1 MDRISF
7 KSKFTLFNKNN
18 DKNNKKKDVLHSPSL
33 NKNFQNSLWL
43 QSMEPIIYAKHY
55 AEKLYEI
62 DNFKTETIELDVLK
76 KELFSNLKNQ
86 LDQKILSIKRI
97 FLETSDGSLNVGLNS
112 ILIDSL
118 LRVVFKKIYY
128 KIFSNTDYIF
138 SIIAVGGYGRGE
150 LAPYSDLDLL
160 FLLPNNLKINQ
171 NNKTEEAI
179 QFMLYILW
187 DLGYTVGHSTR
198 TITDCIEK
206 SKSDLTISTTL
217 LEKRFIVGNEEI
229 FNLLN
234 DRFNIFIKNT
244 KTLKF
249 VEAKLI
255 ESELRHNRFGGSRYV
270 VEPNVK
276 DGKGGLRDLH
286 TLIWISKF
294 AYKVNTISKL
304 IEIGALS
311 KNEVA
316 SFAEA
321 QRFLLSVRCHLHY
334 RAAREDDRL
343 AMDAQLDIAKIMN
356 FKNTITQKDVE
367 RFMKRYFLAT
377 KTVGSLTR
385 IFCAAIETEFNKP
398 LRLNFLSLKKRE
410 DVYPFDIELGR
421 LFAKKKEVL
430 LENPVNIIR
439 LFNISHNKNID
450 IHPKTLRYLNSLRRS
465 INHEVRNDF
474 DANKLF
480 LNILTSDKDSTRTL
494 RLMNESN
501 ILGQF
506 IPEFQKIVG
515 LMQFDMYHSYTVD
528 EHTIFTISN
537 LYSLKNGDFKDFA
550 PLASKVILEISSKK
564 CLFVAMLLHD
574 IAKGKKGDHSENGAL
589 IASVVCPRLGL
600 SKEET
605 QTVEWLILHHLLMS
619 KTAFRYELGDA
630 KVIKNFIKKVQSIER
645 LNLLLV
651 LTVADI
657 KGVGPE
663 IWNDWKGSL
672 ITELYSK
679 SFDMLKKDDWKVSEV
694 IQTPKKLFETYL
706 VENGL
711 TNLDVKKYCSNY
723 YTNYWEI
730 FNLSKIINH
739 YEIITKMHNDSKKFK
754 AHIFDES
761 KLKATELLVI
771 APDHHGLFSL
781 ISGLVAASGY
791 DVVNAK
797 IITRSDGYALD
808 TFFVQNRNRKP
819 IIEEYS
825 KKRLLKTIAQ
835 GLEGNFNIEKALNQ
849 RWEEIPARFRAVK
862 APTRV
867 IIDNNMSDEYSIL
880 EIKCKNAPGV
890 LYRITKVITSLGFQ
904 INTANVSTYGDR
916 VVDIFYIKNAF
927 GLKIDDNITIE
938 KVKTSIFKILEETD
952 PANQMIR
959 S

>member
-7 KSKFTLFNKNN
+7 KSGFTLFNKKKENLQN
-18 DKNNKKKDVLHSPSL
+18 TSNKI
-33 NKNFQNSLWL
+33 NQNSLWV
-43 QSMEPIIYAKHY
+43 QSLEPIKYAKNCS
-55 AEKLYEI
+55 ENLYKI
-62 DNFKTETIELDVLK
+62 DDFKTETNDLVLFK

-86 LDQKILSIKRI
+86 LDEKNDLIKKI
-97 FLETSDGSLNVGLNS
+97 FLGTSDGSLNVGLNS
-112 ILIDSL
+112 ILIDSM
-118 LRVVFKKIYY
+118 LRVVFKKIYH
-128 KIFSNTDYIF
+128 KIFNNTDYIF

-150 LAPYSDLDLL
+150 LAPCSDLDLL
-160 FLLPNNLKINQ
+160 FLLPNNLKINES
-171 NNKTEEAI
+171 KHAEEVI
-179 QFMLYILW
+179 QFILYILW
-187 DLGYTVGHSTR
+187 DLGYSVGHSTR
-198 TITDCIEK
+198 TIDDCIEK
-206 SKSDLTISTTL
+206 SKLDLTISTAL
-217 LEKRFIVGNEEI
+217 LEKRFIVGNEDV

-234 DRFNIFIKNT
+234 DKFTLFIKNT

-249 VEAKLI
+249 VEAKLV
-255 ESELRHNRFGGSRYV
+255 ESELRHKRFGGSRYV

-294 AYKVNTISKL
+294 AYKVDSVSKL
-304 IEIGALS
+304 INMGALS
-311 KNEVA
+311 KKEAA
-316 SFAEA
+316 SFAES

-334 RAAREDDRL
+334 RAFREDDRL
-343 AMDAQLDIAKIMN
+343 AMDAQLDLAKTMN

-385 IFCAAIETEFNKP
+385 IFCAAIETEFDKP
-398 LRLNFLSLKKRE
+398 LRLSFLSFKKKE

-421 LFAKKKEVL
+421 LFVKNKEVL
-430 LENPVNIIR
+430 SENPVNIIK

-450 IHPKTLRYLNSLRRS
+450 IHPKTLRYLTSLQRL
-465 INHEVRNDF
+465 INYEVRNDF
-474 DANKLF
+474 DANKMF
-480 LNILTSDKDSTRTL
+480 LDILTSDKDSTRTL

-501 ILGQF
+501 ILGKF

-537 LYSLKNGDFKDFA
+537 LYSLKNGEFKNFA

-574 IAKGKKGDHSENGAL
+574 IAKGRKGDHSENGSL

-605 QTVEWLILHHLLMS
+605 KTVEWLILYHLLMS

-630 KVIKNFIKKVQSIER
+630 RVIKSFVDKVKSVER
-645 LNLLLV
+645 LKLLLV

-679 SFDMLKKDDWKVSEV
+679 SFDMLQKDNVNELIK
-694 IQTPKKLFETYL
+694 TPKKSFENFL

-711 TNLDVKKYCSNY
+711 TNSDAKQYCSY
-723 YTNYWEI
+723 YYDNYWEI
-730 FNLSKIINH
+730 FNLSRIINH
-739 YEIITKMHNDSKKFK
+739 YEIFRNMYKDSKKFK
-754 AHIFDES
+754 VHLFDES

-781 ISGLVAASGY
+781 ISGLVSASGY

-808 TFFVQNRNRKP
+808 TFFIQNKNRQP
-819 IIEEYS
+819 IIEEHS
-825 KKRLLKTIAQ
+825 KKKLLKVISQ
-835 GLEGNFNIEKALNQ
+835 GLEGNFNVEKALNK
-849 RWEEIPARFRAVK
+849 RWEEIPARFRAIK

-890 LYRITKVITSLGFQ
+890 LYRITKVITSLGLQ

-916 VVDIFYIKNAF
+916 VVDIFYIKDAF
-927 GLKIDDNITIE
+927 GLKIDNNKSMD
-938 KVKTSIFKILEETD
+938 KVKMSILKTLEETD
-952 PANQMIR
+952 PANQMTR

>member
-7 KSKFTLFNKNN
+7 KSGFTLFNKKKENLQN
-18 DKNNKKKDVLHSPSL
+18 TSNKI
-33 NKNFQNSLWL
+33 NQNSLWV
-43 QSMEPIIYAKHY
+43 QSLEPIKYAKNCS
-55 AEKLYEI
+55 ENLYKI
-62 DNFKTETIELDVLK
+62 DDFKTETNDLVLFK

-86 LDQKILSIKRI
+86 LDEKNDLIKKI
-97 FLETSDGSLNVGLNS
+97 FLGTSDGSLNVGLNS
-112 ILIDSL
+112 ILIDSM
-118 LRVVFKKIYY
+118 LRVVFKKIYH
-128 KIFSNTDYIF
+128 KIFNNTDYIF

-150 LAPYSDLDLL
+150 LAPCSDLDLL
-160 FLLPNNLKINQ
+160 FLLPNNLKINES
-171 NNKTEEAI
+171 KHAEEVV
-179 QFMLYILW
+179 QFILYILW
-187 DLGYTVGHSTR
+187 DLGYSVGHSTR
-198 TITDCIEK
+198 TIDDCIEK
-206 SKSDLTISTTL
+206 SKLDLTISTAL
-217 LEKRFIVGNEEI
+217 LEKRFIVGNEDV
-229 FNLLN
+229 FSLLN
-234 DRFNIFIKNT
+234 DKFTLFIKNT

-249 VEAKLI
+249 VEAKLV
-255 ESELRHNRFGGSRYV
+255 ESELRHKRFGGSRYV

-294 AYKVNTISKL
+294 AYKVDSVSKL
-304 IEIGALS
+304 INMGALS
-311 KNEVA
+311 KKEAA
-316 SFAEA
+316 SFAES

-334 RAAREDDRL
+334 RAFREDDRL
-343 AMDAQLDIAKIMN
+343 AMDAQLDLAKTMN

-385 IFCAAIETEFNKP
+385 IFCAAIETEFDKP
-398 LRLNFLSLKKRE
+398 LRLSFLSFKKKE

-421 LFAKKKEVL
+421 LFVKNKEVL
-430 LENPVNIIR
+430 SENPVNIIK

-450 IHPKTLRYLNSLRRS
+450 IHPKTLRYLTSLQRL
-465 INHEVRNDF
+465 INYEVRNDF
-474 DANKLF
+474 DANKMF
-480 LNILTSDKDSTRTL
+480 LDILTSDKDSTRTL

-501 ILGQF
+501 ILGKF

-537 LYSLKNGDFKDFA
+537 LYSLKNGEFKNFA

-564 CLFVAMLLHD
+564 CLFVAMLFHD
-574 IAKGKKGDHSENGAL
+574 IAKGRKGDHSENGSL

-605 QTVEWLILHHLLMS
+605 KTVEWLILYHLLMS

-630 KVIKNFIKKVQSIER
+630 RVIKSFVDKVKSVER
-645 LNLLLV
+645 LKLLLV

-679 SFDMLKKDDWKVSEV
+679 SFDMLQKDNVNELIK
-694 IQTPKKLFETYL
+694 TPKKSFENFL

-711 TNLDVKKYCSNY
+711 TNSDAKQYCSY
-723 YTNYWEI
+723 YYDNYWEI
-730 FNLSKIINH
+730 FNLSRIINH
-739 YEIITKMHNDSKKFK
+739 YEIFRNMYKDSKKFK
-754 AHIFDES
+754 VHLFDES

-781 ISGLVAASGY
+781 ISGLVSASGY

-808 TFFVQNRNRKP
+808 TFFIQNKNRQP
-819 IIEEYS
+819 IIEEHS
-825 KKRLLKTIAQ
+825 KKKLLKVISQ
-835 GLEGNFNIEKALNQ
+835 GLEGNFNVEKALNK
-849 RWEEIPARFRAVK
+849 RWEEIPARFRAIK

-890 LYRITKVITSLGFQ
+890 LYRITKVITSLGLQ

-916 VVDIFYIKNAF
+916 VVDIFYIKDAF
-927 GLKIDDNITIE
+927 GSKIDNNKSMD
-938 KVKTSIFKILEETD
+938 KVKMSILKTLEETD
-952 PANQMIR
+952 PANQMTR

>member
-7 KSKFTLFNKNN
+7 KSGFTLFNKKKENLQN
-18 DKNNKKKDVLHSPSL
+18 TPNKINQNALWVQSL
-33 NKNFQNSLWL
+33 
-43 QSMEPIIYAKHY
+43 EPIKYAKNCS
-55 AEKLYEI
+55 ENLYKI
-62 DNFKTETIELDVLK
+62 DDFKTETNDLVLFK

-86 LDQKILSIKRI
+86 LDEKNDLIKKI
-97 FLETSDGSLNVGLNS
+97 FLGTSDGSLNVGLNS
-112 ILIDSL
+112 ILIDSM
-118 LRVVFKKIYY
+118 LRVVFKKIYH
-128 KIFSNTDYIF
+128 KIFNNTDYIF

-150 LAPYSDLDLL
+150 LAPCSDLDLL
-160 FLLPNNLKINQ
+160 FLLPNNLKINES
-171 NNKTEEAI
+171 KHAEEVI
-179 QFMLYILW
+179 QFILYILW
-187 DLGYTVGHSTR
+187 DLGYSVGHSTR
-198 TITDCIEK
+198 TIDDCIEK
-206 SKSDLTISTTL
+206 SKLDLTISTAL
-217 LEKRFIVGNEEI
+217 LEKRFIVGNEDV
-229 FNLLN
+229 FSLLN
-234 DRFNIFIKNT
+234 DKFTFFIKNT

-249 VEAKLI
+249 VEAKLV
-255 ESELRHNRFGGSRYV
+255 ESELRHKRFGGSRYV

-294 AYKVNTISKL
+294 AYKVDSVSKL
-304 IEIGALS
+304 INMGALS
-311 KNEVA
+311 KKEAA
-316 SFAEA
+316 SFAES

-334 RAAREDDRL
+334 RAFREDDRL
-343 AMDAQLDIAKIMN
+343 AMDAQLDLAKTMN

-385 IFCAAIETEFNKP
+385 IFCAAIETEFDKP
-398 LRLNFLSLKKRE
+398 LRLSFLSFKKKE

-421 LFAKKKEVL
+421 LFVKNKEVL
-430 LENPVNIIR
+430 SENPVNIIK

-450 IHPKTLRYLNSLRRS
+450 IHPKTLRYLTSLQRL
-465 INHEVRNDF
+465 INHEVRHDF
-474 DANKLF
+474 DANKMF
-480 LNILTSDKDSTRTL
+480 LDILTSDKDSTRTL

-501 ILGQF
+501 ILGKF

-537 LYSLKNGDFKDFA
+537 LYSLKNGEFKNFA
-550 PLASKVILEISSKK
+550 PLASKIILEISSKK

-574 IAKGKKGDHSENGAL
+574 IAKGRKGDHSENGSL

-605 QTVEWLILHHLLMS
+605 KTVEWLILYHLLMS

-630 KVIKNFIKKVQSIER
+630 RVIKSFVDKVKSVER
-645 LNLLLV
+645 LKLLLV

-679 SFDMLKKDDWKVSEV
+679 SFDMLQKDNVNELIK
-694 IQTPKKLFETYL
+694 TPKKSFENFL

-711 TNLDVKKYCSNY
+711 TNSDAKQYCSY
-723 YTNYWEI
+723 YYDNYWEI
-730 FNLSKIINH
+730 FNLSRIINH
-739 YEIITKMHNDSKKFK
+739 YEIFRNMYKDSKKFK
-754 AHIFDES
+754 VHLFDES

-781 ISGLVAASGY
+781 ISGLVSASGY

-808 TFFVQNRNRKP
+808 TFFIQNKNRQP
-819 IIEEYS
+819 IIEEHS
-825 KKRLLKTIAQ
+825 KKKLLKIISQ
-835 GLEGNFNIEKALNQ
+835 GLEGNFNVEKALNK
-849 RWEEIPARFRAVK
+849 RWEEIPARFRAIK

-890 LYRITKVITSLGFQ
+890 LYRITKVITSLGLQ

-916 VVDIFYIKNAF
+916 VVDIFYIKDAF
-927 GLKIDDNITIE
+927 GSKIDNNKSMD
-938 KVKTSIFKILEETD
+938 KVKMSILKTLEETD
-952 PANQMIR
+952 PANQMTR

>member
-7 KSKFTLFNKNN
+7 KSGFTLFNKKKENLQN
-18 DKNNKKKDVLHSPSL
+18 TSNKI
-33 NKNFQNSLWL
+33 NQNSLWV
-43 QSMEPIIYAKHY
+43 QSLEPIKYAKNCS
-55 AEKLYEI
+55 ENLYKI
-62 DNFKTETIELDVLK
+62 DDFKTETNDLVLFK

-86 LDQKILSIKRI
+86 LDEKIDLIKKI
-97 FLETSDGSLNVGLNS
+97 FLGTSDGSLNVGLNS
-112 ILIDSL
+112 ILIDSM
-118 LRVVFKKIYY
+118 LRVVFKKIYH
-128 KIFSNTDYIF
+128 KIFNNTDYIF

-150 LAPYSDLDLL
+150 LAPCSDLDLL
-160 FLLPNNLKINQ
+160 FLLPNNLKINES
-171 NNKTEEAI
+171 KHAEEVI
-179 QFMLYILW
+179 QFILYILW
-187 DLGYTVGHSTR
+187 DLGYSVGHSTR
-198 TITDCIEK
+198 TIDDCIEK
-206 SKSDLTISTTL
+206 SKLDLTISTAL
-217 LEKRFIVGNEEI
+217 LEKRFIVGNEDV
-229 FNLLN
+229 FSLLN
-234 DRFNIFIKNT
+234 DKFTFFIKNT

-249 VEAKLI
+249 VEAKLV
-255 ESELRHNRFGGSRYV
+255 ESELRHKRFGGSRYV

-294 AYKVNTISKL
+294 AYKVDSVSKL
-304 IEIGALS
+304 INMGALS
-311 KNEVA
+311 KKEAA
-316 SFAEA
+316 SFAES

-334 RAAREDDRL
+334 RAFREDDRL
-343 AMDAQLDIAKIMN
+343 AMDAQLDLAKTMN

-398 LRLNFLSLKKRE
+398 LRLSFLSFKKKE

-421 LFAKKKEVL
+421 LFVKNKEVL
-430 LENPVNIIR
+430 SENPVNIIK

-450 IHPKTLRYLNSLRRS
+450 IHPKTLRYLTSLQRL
-465 INHEVRNDF
+465 INHEVRHDF
-474 DANKLF
+474 DANKMF
-480 LNILTSDKDSTRTL
+480 LDILTSDKDSTRTL

-501 ILGQF
+501 ILGKF

-537 LYSLKNGDFKDFA
+537 LYSLKNGEFKNFA

-574 IAKGKKGDHSENGAL
+574 IAKGRKGDHSENGSL

-605 QTVEWLILHHLLMS
+605 KTVEWLILYHLLMS

-630 KVIKNFIKKVQSIER
+630 RVIKSFVDKVKSVER
-645 LNLLLV
+645 LKLLLV

-679 SFDMLKKDDWKVSEV
+679 SFDMLQKDNVNELIK
-694 IQTPKKLFETYL
+694 TPKKSFENFL

-711 TNLDVKKYCSNY
+711 TNSDAKQYCSY
-723 YTNYWEI
+723 YYDNYWEI
-730 FNLSKIINH
+730 FNLSRIINH
-739 YEIITKMHNDSKKFK
+739 YEIFRNMYKDSKKFK
-754 AHIFDES
+754 VHLFDES

-781 ISGLVAASGY
+781 ISGLVSASGY

-808 TFFVQNRNRKP
+808 TFFIQNKNRQP
-819 IIEEYS
+819 IIEEHS
-825 KKRLLKTIAQ
+825 KKKLLKVISQ
-835 GLEGNFNIEKALNQ
+835 GLEGNFNVEKALNK
-849 RWEEIPARFRAVK
+849 RWEEIPARFRAIK

-890 LYRITKVITSLGFQ
+890 LYRITKVITSLGLQ

-916 VVDIFYIKNAF
+916 VVDIFYIKDAF
-927 GLKIDDNITIE
+927 GSKIDNNKSMD
-938 KVKTSIFKILEETD
+938 KVKMSILKTLEETD
-952 PANQMIR
+952 PANQMTR

>member
-7 KSKFTLFNKNN
+7 KSGFTLFNKKKENLQN
-18 DKNNKKKDVLHSPSL
+18 TSNKI
-33 NKNFQNSLWL
+33 NQNSLWV
-43 QSMEPIIYAKHY
+43 QSLEPIKYAKNCS
-55 AEKLYEI
+55 ENLYKI
-62 DNFKTETIELDVLK
+62 DDFKTETNDLVLFK

-86 LDQKILSIKRI
+86 LDEKNDLIKKI
-97 FLETSDGSLNVGLNS
+97 FLGTSDGSLNVGLNS
-112 ILIDSL
+112 ILIDSM
-118 LRVVFKKIYY
+118 LRVVFKKIYH
-128 KIFSNTDYIF
+128 KIFNNTDYIF

-150 LAPYSDLDLL
+150 LAPCSDLDLL
-160 FLLPNNLKINQ
+160 FLLPNNLKINES
-171 NNKTEEAI
+171 KHAEEVI
-179 QFMLYILW
+179 QFILYILW
-187 DLGYTVGHSTR
+187 DLGYSVGHSTR
-198 TITDCIEK
+198 TIDDCIEK
-206 SKSDLTISTTL
+206 SKLDLTISTAL
-217 LEKRFIVGNEEI
+217 LEKRFIVGNEDV
-229 FNLLN
+229 FSLLN
-234 DRFNIFIKNT
+234 DKFTLFIKNT

-249 VEAKLI
+249 VEAKLV
-255 ESELRHNRFGGSRYV
+255 ESELRHKRFGGSRYV

-294 AYKVNTISKL
+294 AYKVDSVSKL
-304 IEIGALS
+304 INMGALS
-311 KNEVA
+311 KKEAA
-316 SFAEA
+316 SFAES

-334 RAAREDDRL
+334 RAFREDDRL
-343 AMDAQLDIAKIMN
+343 AMDAQLDLAKTMN

-398 LRLNFLSLKKRE
+398 LRLSFLSFKKKE

-421 LFAKKKEVL
+421 LFVKNKEVL
-430 LENPVNIIR
+430 SENPVNIIK

-450 IHPKTLRYLNSLRRS
+450 IHPKTLRYLTSLQRL
-465 INHEVRNDF
+465 INYEVRNDF
-474 DANKLF
+474 DANKMF
-480 LNILTSDKDSTRTL
+480 LDILTSDKDSTRTL

-501 ILGQF
+501 ILGKF

-537 LYSLKNGDFKDFA
+537 LYSLKNGEFKNFA

-574 IAKGKKGDHSENGAL
+574 IAKGRKGDHSENGSL

-605 QTVEWLILHHLLMS
+605 KTVEWLILYHLLMS

-630 KVIKNFIKKVQSIER
+630 RVIKSFVDKVKSVER
-645 LNLLLV
+645 LKLLLV

-679 SFDMLKKDDWKVSEV
+679 SFDMLQKDNVNELIK
-694 IQTPKKLFETYL
+694 TPKKSFENFL

-711 TNLDVKKYCSNY
+711 TNSDAKQYCSY
-723 YTNYWEI
+723 YYDNYWEI
-730 FNLSKIINH
+730 FKLSRIINH
-739 YEIITKMHNDSKKFK
+739 YEIFRNMYKDSKKFK
-754 AHIFDES
+754 VHLFDES

-781 ISGLVAASGY
+781 ISGLVSASGY

-808 TFFVQNRNRKP
+808 TFFIQNKNRQP
-819 IIEEYS
+819 IIEEHS
-825 KKRLLKTIAQ
+825 KKKLLKVISQ
-835 GLEGNFNIEKALNQ
+835 GLEGNFNVEKALNK
-849 RWEEIPARFRAVK
+849 RWEEIPARFRAIK

-890 LYRITKVITSLGFQ
+890 LYRITKVITSLGLQ

-916 VVDIFYIKNAF
+916 VVDIFYIKDAF
-927 GLKIDDNITIE
+927 GSKIDNNKSMD
-938 KVKTSIFKILEETD
+938 KVKMSILKTLEETD
-952 PANQMIR
+952 PANQMTR

>member
-7 KSKFTLFNKNN
+7 KSGFTLFNKKKENLQN
-18 DKNNKKKDVLHSPSL
+18 TSNKI
-33 NKNFQNSLWL
+33 NQNSLWV
-43 QSMEPIIYAKHY
+43 QSLEPIKYAKNCS
-55 AEKLYEI
+55 ENLYKI
-62 DNFKTETIELDVLK
+62 DDFKTETNDLVLFK

-86 LDQKILSIKRI
+86 LDEKNDLIKKI
-97 FLETSDGSLNVGLNS
+97 FLGTSDGSLNVGLNS
-112 ILIDSL
+112 ILIDSM
-118 LRVVFKKIYY
+118 LRVVFKKIYH
-128 KIFSNTDYIF
+128 KIFNNTDYIF

-150 LAPYSDLDLL
+150 LAPCSDLDLL
-160 FLLPNNLKINQ
+160 FLLPNNLKINES
-171 NNKTEEAI
+171 KHAEEVI
-179 QFMLYILW
+179 QFILYILW
-187 DLGYTVGHSTR
+187 DLGYSVGHSTR
-198 TITDCIEK
+198 TIDDCIEK
-206 SKSDLTISTTL
+206 SKLDLTISTAL
-217 LEKRFIVGNEEI
+217 LEKRFIVGNEDV
-229 FNLLN
+229 FSLLN
-234 DRFNIFIKNT
+234 DKFTFFIKNT

-249 VEAKLI
+249 VEAKLV
-255 ESELRHNRFGGSRYV
+255 ESELRHKRFGGSRYV

-294 AYKVNTISKL
+294 AYKVDSVSKL
-304 IEIGALS
+304 INMGALS
-311 KNEVA
+311 KKEAA
-316 SFAEA
+316 SFAES

-334 RAAREDDRL
+334 RAFREDDRL
-343 AMDAQLDIAKIMN
+343 AMDAQLDLAKTMN

-398 LRLNFLSLKKRE
+398 LRLSFLSFKKKE

-421 LFAKKKEVL
+421 LFVKNKEVL
-430 LENPVNIIR
+430 SENPVNIIK

-450 IHPKTLRYLNSLRRS
+450 IHPKTLRYLTSLQRL
-465 INHEVRNDF
+465 INYEVRNDF
-474 DANKLF
+474 DANKMF
-480 LNILTSDKDSTRTL
+480 LDILTSDKDSTRTL

-501 ILGQF
+501 ILGKF

-537 LYSLKNGDFKDFA
+537 LYSLKNGEFKNFA

-574 IAKGKKGDHSENGAL
+574 IAKGKKGDHSENGSL

-605 QTVEWLILHHLLMS
+605 KTVEWLILYHLLMS

-630 KVIKNFIKKVQSIER
+630 RVIKSFVDKVKSVER
-645 LNLLLV
+645 LKLLLV

-679 SFDMLKKDDWKVSEV
+679 SFDMLQKDNVNELIK
-694 IQTPKKLFETYL
+694 TPKKSFENFL

-711 TNLDVKKYCSNY
+711 TNSDAKQYCSY
-723 YTNYWEI
+723 YYDNYWEI
-730 FNLSKIINH
+730 FNLSRIINH
-739 YEIITKMHNDSKKFK
+739 YEIFRNMYKDSKKFK
-754 AHIFDES
+754 VHLFDES

-781 ISGLVAASGY
+781 ISGLVSASGY

-808 TFFVQNRNRKP
+808 TFFIQNKNRQP
-819 IIEEYS
+819 IIEEHS
-825 KKRLLKTIAQ
+825 KKKLLKIISQ
-835 GLEGNFNIEKALNQ
+835 GLEGNFNVEKALNK
-849 RWEEIPARFRAVK
+849 RWEEIPARFRAIK

-890 LYRITKVITSLGFQ
+890 LYRITKVITSLGLQ

-916 VVDIFYIKNAF
+916 VVDIFYIKDAF
-927 GLKIDDNITIE
+927 GLKIDNNKSMD
-938 KVKTSIFKILEETD
+938 KVKMSILKTLEETD
-952 PANQMIR
+952 PANQMTR

>member
-7 KSKFTLFNKNN
+7 KSGFTLFNKKKENLQN
-18 DKNNKKKDVLHSPSL
+18 TSNKI
-33 NKNFQNSLWL
+33 NQNSLWV
-43 QSMEPIIYAKHY
+43 QSLEPIKYAKNCS
-55 AEKLYEI
+55 ENLYKI
-62 DNFKTETIELDVLK
+62 DDFKTETNDLVLFK

-86 LDQKILSIKRI
+86 LDEKNDLIKKI
-97 FLETSDGSLNVGLNS
+97 FLGTSDGSLNVGLNS
-112 ILIDSL
+112 ILIDSM
-118 LRVVFKKIYY
+118 LRVVFKKIYH
-128 KIFSNTDYIF
+128 KIFNNTDYIF

-150 LAPYSDLDLL
+150 LAPCSDLDLL
-160 FLLPNNLKINQ
+160 FLLPNNLKINES
-171 NNKTEEAI
+171 KHAEEVI
-179 QFMLYILW
+179 QFILYILW
-187 DLGYTVGHSTR
+187 DLGYSVGHSTR
-198 TITDCIEK
+198 TIDDCIEK
-206 SKSDLTISTTL
+206 SKLDLTISTAL
-217 LEKRFIVGNEEI
+217 LEKRFIVGNEDV
-229 FNLLN
+229 FSLLN
-234 DRFNIFIKNT
+234 DKFTFFIKNT

-249 VEAKLI
+249 VEAKLV
-255 ESELRHNRFGGSRYV
+255 ESELRHKRFGGSRYV

-294 AYKVNTISKL
+294 AYKVDSVSKL
-304 IEIGALS
+304 INMGALS
-311 KNEVA
+311 KKEAA
-316 SFAEA
+316 SFAES

-334 RAAREDDRL
+334 RAFREDDRL
-343 AMDAQLDIAKIMN
+343 AMDAQLDLAKTMN

-385 IFCAAIETEFNKP
+385 IFCAAIETEFDKP
-398 LRLNFLSLKKRE
+398 LRLSFLSFKKKE

-421 LFAKKKEVL
+421 LFVKNKEVL
-430 LENPVNIIR
+430 SENPVNIIK

-450 IHPKTLRYLNSLRRS
+450 IHPKTLRYLTSLQRL
-465 INHEVRNDF
+465 INYEVRNDF
-474 DANKLF
+474 DANKMF
-480 LNILTSDKDSTRTL
+480 LDILTSDKDSTRTL

-501 ILGQF
+501 ILGKF

-537 LYSLKNGDFKDFA
+537 LYSLKNGEFKNFA

-574 IAKGKKGDHSENGAL
+574 IAKGRKGDHSENGSL

-605 QTVEWLILHHLLMS
+605 KTVEWLILYHLLMS

-630 KVIKNFIKKVQSIER
+630 RVIKSFVDKVKSVER
-645 LNLLLV
+645 LKLLLV

-679 SFDMLKKDDWKVSEV
+679 SFDMLQKDNVNELIK
-694 IQTPKKLFETYL
+694 TPKKSFENFL

-711 TNLDVKKYCSNY
+711 TNSDAKQYCSY
-723 YTNYWEI
+723 YYDNYWEI
-730 FNLSKIINH
+730 FKLSRIINH
-739 YEIITKMHNDSKKFK
+739 YEIFRNMYKDSKKFK
-754 AHIFDES
+754 VHLFDES

-781 ISGLVAASGY
+781 ISGLVSASGY

-808 TFFVQNRNRKP
+808 TFFIQNKNRQP
-819 IIEEYS
+819 IIEEHS
-825 KKRLLKTIAQ
+825 KKKLLKVISQ
-835 GLEGNFNIEKALNQ
+835 GLEGNFNVEKALNK
-849 RWEEIPARFRAVK
+849 RWEEIPARFRAIK

-890 LYRITKVITSLGFQ
+890 LYRITKVITSLGLQ

-916 VVDIFYIKNAF
+916 VVDIFYIKDAF
-927 GLKIDDNITIE
+927 GSKIDNNKSMD
-938 KVKTSIFKILEETD
+938 KVKMSILKTLEETD
-952 PANQMIR
+952 PANQMTR

>member
-7 KSKFTLFNKNN
+7 KSGFTLFNKKKENLQN
-18 DKNNKKKDVLHSPSL
+18 TSNKI
-33 NKNFQNSLWL
+33 NQNSLWV
-43 QSMEPIIYAKHY
+43 QSLEPIKYAKNCS
-55 AEKLYEI
+55 ENLYKI
-62 DNFKTETIELDVLK
+62 DDFKTETNDLVLFK

-86 LDQKILSIKRI
+86 LDEKNDLIKKI
-97 FLETSDGSLNVGLNS
+97 FLGTSDGSLNVGLNS
-112 ILIDSL
+112 ILIDSM
-118 LRVVFKKIYY
+118 LRVVFKKIYH
-128 KIFSNTDYIF
+128 KIFNNTDYIF

-150 LAPYSDLDLL
+150 LAPCSDLDLL
-160 FLLPNNLKINQ
+160 FLLPNNLKINES
-171 NNKTEEAI
+171 KHAEEVI
-179 QFMLYILW
+179 QFILYILW
-187 DLGYTVGHSTR
+187 DLGYSVGHSTR
-198 TITDCIEK
+198 TIDDCIEK
-206 SKSDLTISTTL
+206 SKLDLTISTAL
-217 LEKRFIVGNEEI
+217 LEKRFIVGNEDV
-229 FNLLN
+229 FSLLN
-234 DRFNIFIKNT
+234 DKFTFFIKNT

-249 VEAKLI
+249 VEAKLV
-255 ESELRHNRFGGSRYV
+255 ESELRHKRFGGSRYV

-294 AYKVNTISKL
+294 AYKVDSVSKL
-304 IEIGALS
+304 INMGALS
-311 KNEVA
+311 KKEAA
-316 SFAEA
+316 SFAES

-334 RAAREDDRL
+334 RAFREDDRL
-343 AMDAQLDIAKIMN
+343 AMDAQLDLAKTMN

-398 LRLNFLSLKKRE
+398 LRLSFLSFKKKE

-421 LFAKKKEVL
+421 LFVKNKEVL
-430 LENPVNIIR
+430 SENPVNIIK

-450 IHPKTLRYLNSLRRS
+450 IHPKTLRYLTSLQRL
-465 INHEVRNDF
+465 INHEVRHDF
-474 DANKLF
+474 DANKMF
-480 LNILTSDKDSTRTL
+480 LDILTSDKDSTRTL

-501 ILGQF
+501 ILGKF

-537 LYSLKNGDFKDFA
+537 LYSLKNGEFKNFA

-574 IAKGKKGDHSENGAL
+574 IAKGRKGDHSENGAL

-605 QTVEWLILHHLLMS
+605 KTVEWLILYHLLMS

-630 KVIKNFIKKVQSIER
+630 RVIKSFVDKVKSVER
-645 LNLLLV
+645 LKLLLV

-679 SFDMLKKDDWKVSEV
+679 SFDMLQKDNVNELIK
-694 IQTPKKLFETYL
+694 TPKKSFENFL

-711 TNLDVKKYCSNY
+711 TNSDAKQYCSY
-723 YTNYWEI
+723 YYDNYWEI
-730 FNLSKIINH
+730 FKLSRIINH
-739 YEIITKMHNDSKKFK
+739 YEIFRNMYKDSKKFK
-754 AHIFDES
+754 VHLFDES

-781 ISGLVAASGY
+781 ISGLVSASGY

-808 TFFVQNRNRKP
+808 TFFIQNKNRQP
-819 IIEEYS
+819 IIEEHS
-825 KKRLLKTIAQ
+825 KKKLLKIISQ
-835 GLEGNFNIEKALNQ
+835 GLEGNFNVEKALNK
-849 RWEEIPARFRAVK
+849 RWEEIPARFRAIK

-890 LYRITKVITSLGFQ
+890 LYRITKVITSLGLQ

-916 VVDIFYIKNAF
+916 VVDIFYIKDAF
-927 GLKIDDNITIE
+927 GLKIDNNKSMD
-938 KVKTSIFKILEETD
+938 KVKMSILKTLEETD
-952 PANQMIR
+952 PANQMTR

>member
-7 KSKFTLFNKNN
+7 KSGFTLFNKKKENLQN
-18 DKNNKKKDVLHSPSL
+18 TSNKI
-33 NKNFQNSLWL
+33 NQNSLWV
-43 QSMEPIIYAKHY
+43 QSLEPIKYAKNCS
-55 AEKLYEI
+55 ENLYKI
-62 DNFKTETIELDVLK
+62 DDFKTETNDLVLFK

-86 LDQKILSIKRI
+86 LDEKNGLIKKI
-97 FLETSDGSLNVGLNS
+97 FLGTSDGSLNVGLNS

-128 KIFSNTDYIF
+128 KIFNNTDYIF

-150 LAPYSDLDLL
+150 LAPCSDLDLL
-160 FLLPNNLKINQ
+160 FLLPNNLKINES
-171 NNKTEEAI
+171 KHAEEVI
-179 QFMLYILW
+179 QFILYILW
-187 DLGYTVGHSTR
+187 DLGYSVGHSTR
-198 TITDCIEK
+198 TIDDCIEK
-206 SKSDLTISTTL
+206 SKLDLTISTAL
-217 LEKRFIVGNEEI
+217 LEKRFIVGNEDV
-229 FNLLN
+229 FSLLN
-234 DRFNIFIKNT
+234 DKFTFFIKNT

-249 VEAKLI
+249 VEAKLV
-255 ESELRHNRFGGSRYV
+255 ESELRHKRFGGSRYV

-294 AYKVNTISKL
+294 AYKVDSVSKL
-304 IEIGALS
+304 INMGALS
-311 KNEVA
+311 KKEAA
-316 SFAEA
+316 SFAES

-334 RAAREDDRL
+334 RAFREDDRL
-343 AMDAQLDIAKIMN
+343 AMDAQLDLAKTMN

-385 IFCAAIETEFNKP
+385 IFCAAIETEFDKP
-398 LRLNFLSLKKRE
+398 LRLSFLSFKKKE

-421 LFAKKKEVL
+421 LFVKNKEVL
-430 LENPVNIIR
+430 SENPVNIIK

-450 IHPKTLRYLNSLRRS
+450 IHPKTLRYLTSLQRL
-465 INHEVRNDF
+465 INYEVRNDF
-474 DANKLF
+474 DANKMF
-480 LNILTSDKDSTRTL
+480 LDILTSDKDSTRTL

-501 ILGQF
+501 ILGKF

-537 LYSLKNGDFKDFA
+537 LYSLKNGEFKNFA

-574 IAKGKKGDHSENGAL
+574 IAKGRKGDHSENGAL

-605 QTVEWLILHHLLMS
+605 KTVEWLILYHLLMS

-630 KVIKNFIKKVQSIER
+630 RVIKSFVDKVKSVER
-645 LNLLLV
+645 LKLLLV

-679 SFDMLKKDDWKVSEV
+679 SFDMLQKDNVNELIK
-694 IQTPKKLFETYL
+694 TPKKSFENFL

-711 TNLDVKKYCSNY
+711 TNSDAKQYCSY
-723 YTNYWEI
+723 YYDNYWEI
-730 FNLSKIINH
+730 FNLSRIINH
-739 YEIITKMHNDSKKFK
+739 YEIFRNMYKDSKKFK
-754 AHIFDES
+754 VHLFDES

-781 ISGLVAASGY
+781 ISGLVSASGY

-808 TFFVQNRNRKP
+808 TFFIQNKNRQP
-819 IIEEYS
+819 IIEEHS
-825 KKRLLKTIAQ
+825 KKKLLKVISQ
-835 GLEGNFNIEKALNQ
+835 GLEGNFNVEKALNK
-849 RWEEIPARFRAVK
+849 RWEEIPARFRAIK

-890 LYRITKVITSLGFQ
+890 LYRITKVITSLGLQ

-916 VVDIFYIKNAF
+916 VVDIFYIKDAF
-927 GLKIDDNITIE
+927 GLKIDNNKSMD
-938 KVKTSIFKILEETD
+938 KVKMSILKTLEETD
-952 PANQMIR
+952 PANQMTR

>member
-7 KSKFTLFNKNN
+7 KSGFTLFNKKKENLQN
-18 DKNNKKKDVLHSPSL
+18 TSNKI
-33 NKNFQNSLWL
+33 NQNSLWV
-43 QSMEPIIYAKHY
+43 QSLEPIKYAKNCS
-55 AEKLYEI
+55 ENLYKI
-62 DNFKTETIELDVLK
+62 DDFKTETNDLVLFK

-86 LDQKILSIKRI
+86 LDEKNDLIKKI
-97 FLETSDGSLNVGLNS
+97 FLGTSDGSLNVGLNS
-112 ILIDSL
+112 ILIDSMM
-118 LRVVFKKIYY
+118 RVVFKKIYH
-128 KIFSNTDYIF
+128 KIFNNTDYIF

-150 LAPYSDLDLL
+150 LAPCSDLDLL

-171 NNKTEEAI
+171 SKHAEEVI
-179 QFMLYILW
+179 QFILYILW
-187 DLGYTVGHSTR
+187 DLGYSVGHSTR
-198 TITDCIEK
+198 TIDDCIEK
-206 SKSDLTISTTL
+206 SKLDLTISTAL
-217 LEKRFIVGNEEI
+217 LEKRFIVGNEDV
-229 FNLLN
+229 FSLLN
-234 DRFNIFIKNT
+234 DKFTLFIKNT

-249 VEAKLI
+249 VEAKLV
-255 ESELRHNRFGGSRYV
+255 ESELRHKRFGGSRYV

-294 AYKVNTISKL
+294 AYKVDSVSKL
-304 IEIGALS
+304 INMGALS
-311 KNEVA
+311 KKEAA
-316 SFAEA
+316 SFAES

-334 RAAREDDRL
+334 RAFREDDRL
-343 AMDAQLDIAKIMN
+343 AMDAQLDLAKTMN

-398 LRLNFLSLKKRE
+398 LRLSFLSFKKKE

-421 LFAKKKEVL
+421 LFVKNKEVL
-430 LENPVNIIR
+430 SENPVNIIK

-450 IHPKTLRYLNSLRRS
+450 IHPKTLRYLTSLQRL
-465 INHEVRNDF
+465 INYEVRNDF
-474 DANKLF
+474 DANKMF
-480 LNILTSDKDSTRTL
+480 LDILTSDKDSTRTL

-501 ILGQF
+501 ILGKF

-537 LYSLKNGDFKDFA
+537 LYSLKNGEFKNFA
-550 PLASKVILEISSKK
+550 PLASKIILEISSKK

-574 IAKGKKGDHSENGAL
+574 IAKGRKGDHSENGSL

-605 QTVEWLILHHLLMS
+605 KTVEWLILYHLLMS

-630 KVIKNFIKKVQSIER
+630 RVIKSFVDKVKSVER
-645 LNLLLV
+645 LKLLLV

-679 SFDMLKKDDWKVSEV
+679 SFDMLQKDNVNELIK
-694 IQTPKKLFETYL
+694 TPKKSFENFL

-711 TNLDVKKYCSNY
+711 TNSDAKQYCSY
-723 YTNYWEI
+723 YYDNYWEI
-730 FNLSKIINH
+730 FNLSRIINH
-739 YEIITKMHNDSKKFK
+739 YEIFRNMYKDSKKFK
-754 AHIFDES
+754 VHLFDES

-781 ISGLVAASGY
+781 ISGLVSASGY

-808 TFFVQNRNRKP
+808 TFFIQNKNRQP
-819 IIEEYS
+819 IIEEHS
-825 KKRLLKTIAQ
+825 KKKLLKVISQ
-835 GLEGNFNIEKALNQ
+835 GLEGNFNVEKALNK
-849 RWEEIPARFRAVK
+849 RWEEIPARFRAIK

-890 LYRITKVITSLGFQ
+890 LYRITKVITSLGLQ

-916 VVDIFYIKNAF
+916 VVDIFYIKDAF
-927 GLKIDDNITIE
+927 GSKIDNNKSMD
-938 KVKTSIFKILEETD
+938 KVKMSILKTLEETD
-952 PANQMIR
+952 PANQMTR

>member
-7 KSKFTLFNKNN
+7 KSGFTLFNKKKENLQN
-18 DKNNKKKDVLHSPSL
+18 TSNKI
-33 NKNFQNSLWL
+33 NQNSLWV
-43 QSMEPIIYAKHY
+43 QSLEPIKYAKNCS
-55 AEKLYEI
+55 ENLYKI
-62 DNFKTETIELDVLK
+62 DDFKTETNDLVLFK

-86 LDQKILSIKRI
+86 LDEKNDLIKKI
-97 FLETSDGSLNVGLNS
+97 FLGTSDGSLNVGLNS
-112 ILIDSL
+112 ILIDSM
-118 LRVVFKKIYY
+118 LRVVFKKIYH
-128 KIFSNTDYIF
+128 KIFNNTDYIF

-150 LAPYSDLDLL
+150 LAPCSDLDLL
-160 FLLPNNLKINQ
+160 FLLPNNLKINES
-171 NNKTEEAI
+171 KHAEEVI
-179 QFMLYILW
+179 QFILYILW
-187 DLGYTVGHSTR
+187 DLGYSVGHSTR
-198 TITDCIEK
+198 TIDDCIEK
-206 SKSDLTISTTL
+206 SKLDLTISTAL
-217 LEKRFIVGNEEI
+217 LEKRFIVGNEDV
-229 FNLLN
+229 FSLLN
-234 DRFNIFIKNT
+234 DKFTCFIKNT

-249 VEAKLI
+249 VEAKLV
-255 ESELRHNRFGGSRYV
+255 ESELRHKRFGGSRYV

-294 AYKVNTISKL
+294 AYKVDSVSKL
-304 IEIGALS
+304 INMGALS
-311 KNEVA
+311 KKEAA
-316 SFAEA
+316 SFAES

-334 RAAREDDRL
+334 RAFREDDRL
-343 AMDAQLDIAKIMN
+343 AMDAQLDLAKTMN

-398 LRLNFLSLKKRE
+398 LRLSFLSFKKKE

-421 LFAKKKEVL
+421 LFVKNKEVL
-430 LENPVNIIR
+430 SENPVNIIK

-450 IHPKTLRYLNSLRRS
+450 IHPKTLRYLTSLQRL
-465 INHEVRNDF
+465 INHEVRHDF
-474 DANKLF
+474 DANKMF
-480 LNILTSDKDSTRTL
+480 LDILTSDKDSTRTL

-501 ILGQF
+501 ILGKF

-537 LYSLKNGDFKDFA
+537 LYSLKNGEFKNFA

-574 IAKGKKGDHSENGAL
+574 IAKGRKGDHSENGSL

-605 QTVEWLILHHLLMS
+605 KTVEWLILYHLLMS

-630 KVIKNFIKKVQSIER
+630 KVIKSFVDKVKSVER
-645 LNLLLV
+645 LKLLLV

-679 SFDMLKKDDWKVSEV
+679 SFDMLQKNNVNELIK
-694 IQTPKKLFETYL
+694 TPKKSFENFL
-706 VENGL
+706 IENGL
-711 TNLDVKKYCSNY
+711 TNSDAKQYCSY
-723 YTNYWEI
+723 YYDNYWEI
-730 FNLSKIINH
+730 FNLSRIINH
-739 YEIITKMHNDSKKFK
+739 YEIFRNMYKDSKKFK
-754 AHIFDES
+754 VHLFDES

-781 ISGLVAASGY
+781 ISGLVSASGY

-808 TFFVQNRNRKP
+808 TFFIQNKNRQP
-819 IIEEYS
+819 IIEGHS
-825 KKRLLKTIAQ
+825 KKKLLKVISQ
-835 GLEGNFNIEKALNQ
+835 GLEGNFNVEKALNK
-849 RWEEIPARFRAVK
+849 RWEEIPARFRAIK

-890 LYRITKVITSLGFQ
+890 LYRITKVITSLGLQ

-916 VVDIFYIKNAF
+916 VVDIFYIKDAF
-927 GLKIDDNITIE
+927 GLKIDNNKSMD
-938 KVKTSIFKILEETD
+938 KVKMSILKTLEETD
-952 PANQMIR
+952 PANQMTR

>member
-7 KSKFTLFNKNN
+7 KSGFTLFNKKKENLQN
-18 DKNNKKKDVLHSPSL
+18 TSNKI
-33 NKNFQNSLWL
+33 NQNSLWV
-43 QSMEPIIYAKHY
+43 QSLEPIKYAKNCS
-55 AEKLYEI
+55 ENLYKI
-62 DNFKTETIELDVLK
+62 DDFKTETNDLVLFK

-86 LDQKILSIKRI
+86 LDEKNDLIKKI
-97 FLETSDGSLNVGLNS
+97 FLGTSDGSLNVGLNS
-112 ILIDSL
+112 ILIDSM
-118 LRVVFKKIYY
+118 LRVVFKKIYH
-128 KIFSNTDYIF
+128 KIFNNTDYIF

-150 LAPYSDLDLL
+150 LAPCSDLDLL
-160 FLLPNNLKINQ
+160 FLLPNNLKINDS
-171 NNKTEEAI
+171 KHAEEVI
-179 QFMLYILW
+179 QFILYILW
-187 DLGYTVGHSTR
+187 DLGYSVGHSTR
-198 TITDCIEK
+198 TIDDCIEK
-206 SKSDLTISTTL
+206 SKLDLTISTAL
-217 LEKRFIVGNEEI
+217 LEKRFIVGNEDV
-229 FNLLN
+229 FSLLN
-234 DRFNIFIKNT
+234 DKFTLFIKNT

-249 VEAKLI
+249 VEAKLV
-255 ESELRHNRFGGSRYV
+255 ESELRHKRFGGSRYV

-294 AYKVNTISKL
+294 AYKVDSVSKL
-304 IEIGALS
+304 INMGALS
-311 KNEVA
+311 KKEAA
-316 SFAEA
+316 SFAES

-334 RAAREDDRL
+334 RAFREDDRL
-343 AMDAQLDIAKIMN
+343 AMDAQLDLAKTMN

-385 IFCAAIETEFNKP
+385 IFCAAIETEFDKP
-398 LRLNFLSLKKRE
+398 LRLSFLSFKKKE

-421 LFAKKKEVL
+421 LFVKNKEVL
-430 LENPVNIIR
+430 SENPVNIIK

-450 IHPKTLRYLNSLRRS
+450 IHPKTLRYLTSLQRL
-465 INHEVRNDF
+465 INYEVRNDF
-474 DANKLF
+474 DANKMF
-480 LNILTSDKDSTRTL
+480 LDILTSDKDSTRTL

-501 ILGQF
+501 ILGKF

-537 LYSLKNGDFKDFA
+537 LYSLKNGEFKNFA

-574 IAKGKKGDHSENGAL
+574 IAKGRKGDHSENGSL

-605 QTVEWLILHHLLMS
+605 KTVEWLILYHLLMS

-630 KVIKNFIKKVQSIER
+630 RVIKSFVDKVKSVER
-645 LNLLLV
+645 LKLLLV

-679 SFDMLKKDDWKVSEV
+679 SFDMLQKDNVNELIK
-694 IQTPKKLFETYL
+694 TPKKSFENFL

-711 TNLDVKKYCSNY
+711 TNSDAKQYCSY
-723 YTNYWEI
+723 YYDNYWEI
-730 FNLSKIINH
+730 FNLSRIINH
-739 YEIITKMHNDSKKFK
+739 YEIFRNMYKDSKKFK
-754 AHIFDES
+754 VHLFDES

-781 ISGLVAASGY
+781 ISGLVSASGY

-808 TFFVQNRNRKP
+808 TFFIQNKNRQP
-819 IIEEYS
+819 IIEEHS
-825 KKRLLKTIAQ
+825 KKKLLKVISQ
-835 GLEGNFNIEKALNQ
+835 GLEGNFNVEKALNK
-849 RWEEIPARFRAVK
+849 RWEEIPARFRAIK

-890 LYRITKVITSLGFQ
+890 LYRITKVITSLGLQ

-916 VVDIFYIKNAF
+916 VVDIFYIKDAF
-927 GLKIDDNITIE
+927 GSKIDNNKSMD
-938 KVKTSIFKILEETD
+938 KVKMSILKTLEETD
-952 PANQMIR
+952 PANQMTR

>member
-7 KSKFTLFNKNN
+7 KSGFTLFNKKKENLQN
-18 DKNNKKKDVLHSPSL
+18 TSNKI
-33 NKNFQNSLWL
+33 NQNSLWV
-43 QSMEPIIYAKHY
+43 QSLEPIKYAKNCS
-55 AEKLYEI
+55 ENLYKI
-62 DNFKTETIELDVLK
+62 DDFKTETNDLVLFK

-86 LDQKILSIKRI
+86 LDEKNDLIKKI
-97 FLETSDGSLNVGLNS
+97 FLGTSDGSLNVGLNS
-112 ILIDSL
+112 ILIDSM
-118 LRVVFKKIYY
+118 LRVVFKKIYH
-128 KIFSNTDYIF
+128 KIFNNTDYIF

-150 LAPYSDLDLL
+150 LAPCSDLDLL
-160 FLLPNNLKINQ
+160 FLLPNNLKINES
-171 NNKTEEAI
+171 KHAEEVI
-179 QFMLYILW
+179 QFILYILW
-187 DLGYTVGHSTR
+187 DLGYSVGHSTR
-198 TITDCIEK
+198 TIDDCIEK
-206 SKSDLTISTTL
+206 SKLDLTISTAL
-217 LEKRFIVGNEEI
+217 LEKRFIVGNEDV
-229 FNLLN
+229 FSLLN
-234 DRFNIFIKNT
+234 DKFTLFIKNT

-249 VEAKLI
+249 VEAKLV
-255 ESELRHNRFGGSRYV
+255 ESELRHKRFGGSRYV

-294 AYKVNTISKL
+294 AYKVDSVSKL
-304 IEIGALS
+304 INMGALS
-311 KNEVA
+311 KKEAA
-316 SFAEA
+316 SFAES

-334 RAAREDDRL
+334 RAFREDDRL
-343 AMDAQLDIAKIMN
+343 AMDAQLDLAKTMN

-398 LRLNFLSLKKRE
+398 LRLSFLSFKKKE

-421 LFAKKKEVL
+421 LFVKNKEVL
-430 LENPVNIIR
+430 SENPVNIIK

-450 IHPKTLRYLNSLRRS
+450 IHPKTLRYLTSLQRL
-465 INHEVRNDF
+465 INYEVRNDF
-474 DANKLF
+474 DANKMF
-480 LNILTSDKDSTRTL
+480 LDILTSDKDSTRTL

-501 ILGQF
+501 ILGKF

-537 LYSLKNGDFKDFA
+537 LYSLKNGEFKNFA

-574 IAKGKKGDHSENGAL
+574 IAKGRKGDHSENGAL

-605 QTVEWLILHHLLMS
+605 KTVEWLILYHLLMS

-630 KVIKNFIKKVQSIER
+630 RVIKSFVDKVKSVER
-645 LNLLLV
+645 LKLLLV

-679 SFDMLKKDDWKVSEV
+679 SFDMLQKDNVNELIK
-694 IQTPKKLFETYL
+694 TPKKSFENFL

-711 TNLDVKKYCSNY
+711 TNSDAKQYCSY
-723 YTNYWEI
+723 YYDNYWEI
-730 FNLSKIINH
+730 FKLSRIINH
-739 YEIITKMHNDSKKFK
+739 YEIFRNMYKDSKKFK
-754 AHIFDES
+754 VHLFDES

-781 ISGLVAASGY
+781 ISGLVSASGY

-808 TFFVQNRNRKP
+808 TFFIQNKNRQP
-819 IIEEYS
+819 IIEEHS
-825 KKRLLKTIAQ
+825 KKKLLKIISQ
-835 GLEGNFNIEKALNQ
+835 GLEGNFNVEKALNK
-849 RWEEIPARFRAVK
+849 RWEEIPARFRAIK

-890 LYRITKVITSLGFQ
+890 LYRITKVITSLGLQ

-916 VVDIFYIKNAF
+916 VVDIFYIKDAF
-927 GLKIDDNITIE
+927 GLKIDNNKSMD
-938 KVKTSIFKILEETD
+938 KVKMSILKTLEETD
-952 PANQMIR
+952 PANQMTR

>member
-7 KSKFTLFNKNN
+7 KSGFTLFNKKKENLQN
-18 DKNNKKKDVLHSPSL
+18 TSNKI
-33 NKNFQNSLWL
+33 NQNSLWV
-43 QSMEPIIYAKHY
+43 QSLEPIKYANNCS
-55 AEKLYEI
+55 ENLYKI
-62 DNFKTETIELDVLK
+62 DDFKTETNDLGLFK

-86 LDQKILSIKRI
+86 LDEKNDLIKKI
-97 FLETSDGSLNVGLNS
+97 FLGTSDGSLNVGLNS
-112 ILIDSL
+112 ILIDSM
-118 LRVVFKKIYY
+118 LRVVFKKIYH
-128 KIFSNTDYIF
+128 KIFNNTDYIF

-150 LAPYSDLDLL
+150 LAPCSDLDLL
-160 FLLPNNLKINQ
+160 FLLPNNLKINES
-171 NNKTEEAI
+171 KHAEEVI
-179 QFMLYILW
+179 QFILYILW
-187 DLGYTVGHSTR
+187 DLGYSVGHSTR
-198 TITDCIEK
+198 TIDDCIEK
-206 SKSDLTISTTL
+206 SKLDLTISTAL
-217 LEKRFIVGNEEI
+217 LEKRFIVGNEDV
-229 FNLLN
+229 FSLLN
-234 DRFNIFIKNT
+234 DKFTLFIKNT

-249 VEAKLI
+249 VEAKLV
-255 ESELRHNRFGGSRYV
+255 ESELRHKRFGGSRYV

-294 AYKVNTISKL
+294 AYKVDSVSKL
-304 IEIGALS
+304 INMGALS
-311 KNEVA
+311 KKEAA
-316 SFAEA
+316 SFAES

-334 RAAREDDRL
+334 RAFREDDRL
-343 AMDAQLDIAKIMN
+343 AMDAQLDLAKTMN

-385 IFCAAIETEFNKP
+385 IFCAAIETEFDKP
-398 LRLNFLSLKKRE
+398 LRLRFLSFKKKE
-410 DVYPFDIELGR
+410 DVYPFDIELSR
-421 LFAKKKEVL
+421 LFVKNKEVL
-430 LENPVNIIR
+430 SENPVNIIK

-450 IHPKTLRYLNSLRRS
+450 IHPKTLRYLTSLQRL
-465 INHEVRNDF
+465 INYEVRNDF
-474 DANKLF
+474 DANKMF
-480 LNILTSDKDSTRTL
+480 LDILTSDKDSTRTL

-501 ILGQF
+501 ILGKF

-537 LYSLKNGDFKDFA
+537 LYSLKNGEFKNFA

-574 IAKGKKGDHSENGAL
+574 IAKGRKGDHSENGSL

-605 QTVEWLILHHLLMS
+605 KTVEWLILYHLLMS

-630 KVIKNFIKKVQSIER
+630 RVIKSFVDKVKSVER
-645 LNLLLV
+645 LKLLLV

-679 SFDMLKKDDWKVSEV
+679 SFDMLQKDNVNELIK
-694 IQTPKKLFETYL
+694 TPKKSFENFL

-711 TNLDVKKYCSNY
+711 TNSDAKQYCSY
-723 YTNYWEI
+723 YYDNYWEI
-730 FNLSKIINH
+730 FKLSRIINH
-739 YEIITKMHNDSKKFK
+739 YEIFRNMYKDSKKFK
-754 AHIFDES
+754 VHLFDES

-781 ISGLVAASGY
+781 ISGLVSASGY

-808 TFFVQNRNRKP
+808 TFFIQNKNRQP
-819 IIEEYS
+819 IIEEHS
-825 KKRLLKTIAQ
+825 KKKLLKVISQ
-835 GLEGNFNIEKALNQ
+835 GLEGNFNVEKALNK
-849 RWEEIPARFRAVK
+849 RWEEIPARFRAIK

-890 LYRITKVITSLGFQ
+890 LYRITKVITSLGLQ

-916 VVDIFYIKNAF
+916 VVDIFYIKDAF
-927 GLKIDDNITIE
+927 GLKIDNNKSMD
-938 KVKTSIFKILEETD
+938 KVKMSILKTLEETD
-952 PANQMIR
+952 PANQMTR

>member
-7 KSKFTLFNKNN
+7 KSGFTLFNKKKENLQN
-18 DKNNKKKDVLHSPSL
+18 TSNKINQNALWVQSL
-33 NKNFQNSLWL
+33 
-43 QSMEPIIYAKHY
+43 EPIKYAKNCS
-55 AEKLYEI
+55 ENLYKI
-62 DNFKTETIELDVLK
+62 DDFKTETNDLGLFK

-86 LDQKILSIKRI
+86 LDEKIDLIKKI

-128 KIFSNTDYIF
+128 KIFNNTDYIF

-150 LAPYSDLDLL
+150 LAPCSDLDLL

-171 NNKTEEAI
+171 SKHAEEVI
-179 QFMLYILW
+179 QFILYILW

-198 TITDCIEK
+198 TIDDCIEK
-206 SKSDLTISTTL
+206 SKLDLTISTAL
-217 LEKRFIVGNEEI
+217 LEKRFIVGNEDV
-229 FNLLN
+229 FSLLN
-234 DRFNIFIKNT
+234 DKFTFFIKNT

-249 VEAKLI
+249 VEAKLV
-255 ESELRHNRFGGSRYV
+255 ESELRHKRFGGSRYV

-294 AYKVNTISKL
+294 AYKVDSVSKL
-304 IEIGALS
+304 INMGALS
-311 KNEVA
+311 KKEAA
-316 SFAEA
+316 SFAES

-334 RAAREDDRL
+334 RAFREDDRL
-343 AMDAQLDIAKIMN
+343 AMDAQLDLAKTMN

-398 LRLNFLSLKKRE
+398 LRLSFLSFKKKE

-421 LFAKKKEVL
+421 LFVKNKEVL
-430 LENPVNIIR
+430 SENPVNIIK

-450 IHPKTLRYLNSLRRS
+450 IHPKTLRYLTSLQRL
-465 INHEVRNDF
+465 INHEVRHDF
-474 DANKLF
+474 DANKMF
-480 LNILTSDKDSTRTL
+480 LDILTSDKDSTRTL
-494 RLMNESN
+494 RLMNEAN
-501 ILGQF
+501 ILGKF

-537 LYSLKNGDFKDFA
+537 LYSLKKGEFKNFA
-550 PLASKVILEISSKK
+550 PLASKIILEISSKK

-574 IAKGKKGDHSENGAL
+574 IAKGRKGDHSENGAL

-600 SKEET
+600 SKAET
-605 QTVEWLILHHLLMS
+605 KTVEWLILYHLLMS

-630 KVIKNFIKKVQSIER
+630 RVIKSFVDKVKSVER
-645 LNLLLV
+645 LKLLLV

-679 SFDMLKKDDWKVSEV
+679 SFDMLQKDNVNELIK
-694 IQTPKKLFETYL
+694 TPKKSFENFL

-711 TNLDVKKYCSNY
+711 TNSDAKQYCSY
-723 YTNYWEI
+723 YYDNYWEI
-730 FNLSKIINH
+730 FELSRIINH
-739 YEIITKMHNDSKKFK
+739 YEIFRNMYKDSKKFK
-754 AHIFDES
+754 VHLFDES

-781 ISGLVAASGY
+781 ISGLVSASGY

-808 TFFVQNRNRKP
+808 TFFIQNKNRQP
-819 IIEEYS
+819 IIEEHS
-825 KKRLLKTIAQ
+825 KKKLLKIISQ
-835 GLEGNFNIEKALNQ
+835 GLEGNFNVEKALNK
-849 RWEEIPARFRAVK
+849 RWEEIPARFRAIK

-890 LYRITKVITSLGFQ
+890 LYRITKVITSLGLQ

-916 VVDIFYIKNAF
+916 VVDIFYIKDAF
-927 GLKIDDNITIE
+927 GLKIDNNKSMD
-938 KVKTSIFKILEETD
+938 KVKMSILKTLEETD
-952 PANQMIR
+952 PANQMTR

>member
-7 KSKFTLFNKNN
+7 KSGFTLFNKKKENLQN
-18 DKNNKKKDVLHSPSL
+18 TSNKINQNALWVQSL
-33 NKNFQNSLWL
+33 
-43 QSMEPIIYAKHY
+43 EPIKYAKNCS
-55 AEKLYEI
+55 ENLYKI
-62 DNFKTETIELDVLK
+62 DDFKTETNDLGLFK

-86 LDQKILSIKRI
+86 LDEKIDLIKKI

-128 KIFSNTDYIF
+128 KIFNNTDYIF

-150 LAPYSDLDLL
+150 LAPCSDLDLL

-171 NNKTEEAI
+171 SKHAEEVI
-179 QFMLYILW
+179 QFILYILW

-198 TITDCIEK
+198 TIDDCIEK
-206 SKSDLTISTTL
+206 SKLDLTISTAL
-217 LEKRFIVGNEEI
+217 LEKRFIVGNEDI
-229 FNLLN
+229 FSLLN
-234 DRFNIFIKNT
+234 DKFTFFIKNT

-249 VEAKLI
+249 VEAKLV
-255 ESELRHNRFGGSRYV
+255 ESELRHKRFGGSRYV

-294 AYKVNTISKL
+294 AYKVDSVSKL
-304 IEIGALS
+304 INMGALS
-311 KNEVA
+311 KKEAA
-316 SFAEA
+316 SFAES

-334 RAAREDDRL
+334 RAFREDDRL
-343 AMDAQLDIAKIMN
+343 AMDAQLDLAKTMN

-398 LRLNFLSLKKRE
+398 LRLSFLSFKKKE

-421 LFAKKKEVL
+421 LFVKNKEVL
-430 LENPVNIIR
+430 SENPVNIIK

-450 IHPKTLRYLNSLRRS
+450 IHPKTLRYLNSLQRL
-465 INHEVRNDF
+465 INHEVRHDF
-474 DANKLF
+474 DANKMF
-480 LNILTSDKDSTRTL
+480 LDILTSDKDSTRTL

-501 ILGQF
+501 ILGKF

-537 LYSLKNGDFKDFA
+537 LYSLKKGEFKNFA
-550 PLASKVILEISSKK
+550 PLASKIILEISSKK

-574 IAKGKKGDHSENGAL
+574 IAKGRKGDHSENGAL
-589 IASVVCPRLGL
+589 IASAICPRLGL

-605 QTVEWLILHHLLMS
+605 KTVKWLILYHLLMS

-630 KVIKNFIKKVQSIER
+630 RVIKSFVDKVKSVER
-645 LNLLLV
+645 LKLLLV

-679 SFDMLKKDDWKVSEV
+679 SFDMLQKDNVNEIIK
-694 IQTPKKLFETYL
+694 TPKKSFEIFL
-706 VENGL
+706 IENGL
-711 TNLDVKKYCSNY
+711 SNSDAKKYCSY
-723 YTNYWEI
+723 YYNNYWEI
-730 FNLSKIINH
+730 FKLSRIINH
-739 YEIITKMHNDSKKFK
+739 FEIFRNMYKDSKKFK
-754 AHIFDES
+754 VHLFDES

-781 ISGLVAASGY
+781 ISGLVSASGY

-808 TFFVQNRNRKP
+808 TFFIQNKNRQP
-819 IIEEYS
+819 IIEEHS
-825 KKRLLKTIAQ
+825 KKKLLKIISQ
-835 GLEGNFNIEKALNQ
+835 GLEGNFNVEKALNK
-849 RWEEIPARFRAVK
+849 RWEEIPARFRAIK

-890 LYRITKVITSLGFQ
+890 LYKITKVITSLGLQ

-916 VVDIFYIKNAF
+916 VVDIFYIKDAF
-927 GLKIDDNITIE
+927 GLKIDNNKSMD
-938 KVKTSIFKILEETD
+938 KVKMSILKTLEETD
-952 PANQMIR
+952 PANQMTR